1 MHVSL
6 VPVLGVVGEQK
17 TKPTQQTVRE
27 LRALGLTPDVILC
40 RSAAELTV
48 STKQKI
54 SMFCHVP
61 VEVCLLLV
69 SWPISTLLILYTLF
83 IERYWCS

>member
-27 LRALGLTPDVILC
+27 LRALGLNPDVILC
-40 RSAAELTV
+40 RSTTELMA

-54 SMFCHVP
+54 SMLCHVP
-61 VEVCLLLV
+61 VEVCGL
-69 SWPISTLLILYTLF
+69 WIRIA
-83 IERYWCS
+83 